1 MAQYYWHEDIITAY
15 GKTLDLLRNL
25 YRGDSRTWLQQRL
38 GRNRLEDTA
47 RPNVSDETPDSIVG
61 QFYTYMPGH
70 SFKVEYTIDLLEAD
84 YLLPLDSDRA
94 VVAVVDIGCGGA
106 TASTALINWVLKRS
120 PQSTRLLFVGI
131 DTNRCAVQLYDWMM
145 QEHCQIPHLMGCLD
159 YHAVIKGMPEALT
172 YIAEGLYR
180 AKRKWGIP
188 SLNDLW
194 IIQSN
199 VVRPLQSIWQTDK
212 RVRELL
218 GMDADR
224 GLIPDD
230 FGDVEARAYE
240 QLLQLTEA
248 DRMIIMTIATKDKE
262 KGKETQWQ
270 ISANT
275 FGESVI
281 RIFSERGHKT
291 RRHTR
296 SGANLVDQL
305 LTVTYANPEG
315 SYWHRE
321 NVKQYSGEFYADIAY
336 IESERFHADQAWQEI
351 ISIPN
356 LQLAWARVRAA
367 MMREVLVDEIGLKLF
382 EARLQKNLQYIR
394 NQLLTYTN
402 RLTDYPR
409 VFYRV
414 PKDEGTYRPRALQAI
429 EEEILGVAVI
439 QVLGKTVQELMSRNY
454 GYRLEM
460 GGRTEYLYR
469 PWFRS
474 YGRFRDAAR
483 KVIFGSDEGAY
494 VLRGD
499 IKNFYPSISQEKL
512 LKAVFE
518 KFHIQ
523 SSSRAAWL
531 IRQLIIRHEND
542 RDSGILQGPLASGF
556 WANLYL
562 LDLDRK
568 FSDDY
573 RDATLFRYVDDMVF
587 VVRSFE
593 AAGRVREDLIA
604 QAKALDLELSP
615 DKTDSQPESV
625 EVAKEGFQKN
635 KELDNLDKRF
645 RRLTDGL
652 YFTTANYRSTIATY
666 DNGSWWNFVSQ
677 YQRCLAAGN
686 VYVENSRLSRKLWQ
700 YVQDPTLSSERRV
713 NMPDFALINHAEQ
726 WAEVFAQVNPQ
737 WTQNYVQ
744 IKQELSAMF
753 RENWLHWKNVRET
766 LRQREAN
773 LVQDAD
779 QEELQ
784 EEIKKLKAEMKKH
797 QSFIGFSLNRLSRIG
812 FDSVLDD
819 IVEIFCYYSYIL
831 KSPRLILEHLA
842 LQGHAG
848 TLDNIFLCLQS
859 ATFPGASF
867 IRAVWLRSISLLED
881 QHYIGLLEHTC
892 LSNTLGNDE
901 PFIEALMASET
912 LLFLQ
917 TYRPSKTFVSD
928 LRSRASEVGHACL
941 PLVRNLL
948 MLTRRYEGEDS
959 DYDLEQWREEMN
971 EVYLWQTE
979 DEDNSEAELLDSV
992 FQPEPNV
999 IRNDHYYSRYPDNAD
1014 EFEGDYF

>member
-1 MAQYYWHEDIITAY
+1 MAQYSWHEDIVTVY
-15 GKTLDLLRNL
+15 GSALGSLRKLYNGTPREWLPRYPLSRDALEKTVNANGKVD
-25 YRGDSRTWLQQRL
+25 
-38 GRNRLEDTA
+38 
-47 RPNVSDETPDSIVG
+47 VSDESADSIAG

-70 SFKVEYTIDLLEAD
+70 SFKVEYSIDLLESD
-84 YLLPLDSDRA
+84 YLLPLNSDRA
-94 VVAVVDIGCGGA
+94 AVAVVDIGCGGA
-106 TASTALINWVLKRS
+106 TASTALINRVLK
-120 PQSTRLLFVGI
+120 QSLKSTQLLFIGI
-131 DTNRCAVQLYDWMM
+131 DTNHCAVQLYDWMM
-145 QEHCQIPHLMGCLD
+145 QKHCQIPSLIGRID
-159 YHAVIKGMPEALT
+159 YHAVIKGMPEAIT

-180 AKRKWGIP
+180 AKGKWGIP

-199 VVRPLQSIWQTDK
+199 VVRPLQSIWQADK
-212 RVRELL
+212 QVREQL
-218 GMDADR
+218 GMDANR

-248 DRMIIMTIATKDKE
+248 DRMVIMTIATNE
-262 KGKETQWQ
+262 PRWQ
-270 ISANT
+270 AGANT
-275 FGESVI
+275 FGDSLV

-291 RRHTR
+291 RRHTC
-296 SGANLVDQL
+296 SGANLIDQL

-315 SYWHRE
+315 SHWRRE
-321 NVKQYSGEFYADIAY
+321 NVKQYSGDFYADIAY

-394 NQLLTYTN
+394 NQFLTYTN

-454 GYRLEM
+454 GYRLEV

-469 PWFRS
+469 PWLRS

-483 KVIFGSDEGAY
+483 KVILGSDEGAY

-523 SSSRAAWL
+523 PSSRAAWL

-587 VVRSFE
+587 VARSLE

-615 DKTDSQPESV
+615 DKTDSQPEPV
-625 EVAKEGFQKN
+625 EFAKEGFQKN

-652 YFTTANYRSTIATY
+652 YFTTANYQSTIATY

-677 YQRCLAAGN
+677 YRRCLAARN

-700 YVQDPTLSSERRV
+700 YVQDPTLSSARRL
-713 NMPDFALINHAEQ
+713 NMPDFALINDAQQ
-726 WAEVFAQVNPQ
+726 WAEVFAHVNPQ

-744 IKQELSAMF
+744 IKQDLSAIF
-753 RENWLHWKNVRET
+753 RENWLRWKNVWET
-766 LRQREAN
+766 LRQREAD
-773 LVQDAD
+773 LMQDSD

-784 EEIKKLKAEMKKH
+784 NEIKKLKAEMKKH

-812 FDSVLDD
+812 FESVLDD
-819 IVEIFCYYSYIL
+819 IVEIFCYYSYII

-867 IRAVWLRSISLLED
+867 IRAVWLRSISLLEE
-881 QHYIGLLEHTC
+881 QHYIGLLEQTC
-892 LSNTLGNDE
+892 LSNTLGNGE
-901 PFIEALMASET
+901 PFVEALMASET

-917 TYRPSKTFVSD
+917 TYRPSKTFVSN
-928 LRSRASEVGHACL
+928 LRSHASEVGRACA

-948 MLTRRYEGEDS
+948 MLTRRYEGEDP
-959 DYDLEQWREEMN
+959 DYDLAQWREEMN
-971 EVYLWQTE
+971 EVYIWQTE
-979 DEDNSEAELLDSV
+979 DEDNSESELLDSV

-999 IRNDHYYSRYPDNAD
+999 IRDDHYYSRYPDNAD